1 MQTNIITIDSLRELA
16 KMSGVSDADLA
27 RKGYLQV
34 ANEVLQGQC
43 TKLTACTGSLV
54 TKLRAESGRSLPPDV
69 LGLCEQARQLID
81 EPGVGADCL
90 AEEDNAQR
98 SNLLARLGIL
108 MSRRESLFTVLD
120 DLNNKVHAMGMESL
134 SFGVRSASE
143 RAERTLKWVLH
154 CSIRAQ
160 RTRSSL
166 RA

>member
-1 MQTNIITIDSLRELA
+1 MQPNIITIDSLRELA
-16 KMSGVSDADLA
+16 KISGVSDTDLA

-43 TKLTACTGSLV
+43 TKLTTCMGSLV
-54 TKLRAESGRSLPPDV
+54 AKLRDESEESLPVDV
-69 LGLCEQARQLID
+69 RSLCEQAKQLIN
-81 EPGVGADCL
+81 ESGADAAYL
-90 AEEDNAQR
+90 AEEDTDQK
-98 SNLLARLGIL
+98 SNLLARLGML
-108 MSRRESLFTVLD
+108 MSRRESLFAALD
-120 DLNNKVHAMGMESL
+120 DLNNKVHAMDIESL

-143 RAERTLKWVLH
+143 RADRTLKWVLH